1 MLMGKAINKY
11 VTNPNSSLKSKKD
24 ITLLK
29 KPYKFPLASQK
40 LALILHSYKEL
51 SSNIKVLPNC

>member
-1 MLMGKAINKY
+1 MGKAINKY
-11 VTNPNSSLKSKKD
+11 ATNPNSSLKSKKD
-24 ITLLK
+24 AITLL